1 MRKGR
6 YVQLVGYRV
15 AVVVLAILTAALAMH
30 ERGTGASVWLLS
42 SILAVAAGSAL
53 VWPLVVPS
61 RDRTMNVYS
70 IGPAFFLAGMFLLPP
85 AALVGI
91 IAFAVLLSG
100 LIRGD
105 RAYRTAFRLASMVLV
120 FAGFAVWFRLSP
132 QGSEVI
138 YKPAARATLEMAIGA
153 SALTALLILK
163 SLEIRLEHG
172 PEHTPHWGAFQKPAI
187 MESMLC
193 LAFSTSTVVLA
204 RIHTGFLTVVGFQM
218 AMVWW
223 FLHRYA
229 SYTSGLARVTDR
241 RKRPRAILWD
251 AATRAALRVGPFAA
265 PHPAPRRITKE
276 ATARDEREDDDE
288 WDSERAGGSR

>member
-6 YVQLVGYRV
+6 YVQLVSYRV
-15 AVVVLAILTAALAMH
+15 AVVVLAILTGALAMH

-42 SILAVAAGSAL
+42 AILGVAAASAL
-53 VWPLVVPS
+53 VWPLVVPA
-61 RDRTMNVYS
+61 RDRTMSVYS

-85 AALVGI
+85 PALVGI
-91 IAFAVLLSG
+91 ITFAVLLSG

-105 RAYRTAFRLASMVLV
+105 RAYRTAFRLGSMVLV

-132 QGSEVI
+132 QGSEI
-138 YKPAARATLEMAIGA
+138 LYKPAARATLEMAIGGA
-153 SALTALLILK
+153 ALVALLILK

-172 PEHTPHWGAFQKPAI
+172 PEQTPHWGAFQKPAI

-218 AMVWW
+218 VMVWW

-229 SYTSGLARVTDR
+229 AYTTGLARVTDR

-251 AATRAALRVGPFAA
+251 AATRDALRVGPFAA
-265 PHPAPRRITKE
+265 PLPRRFPHDSAARE
-276 ATARDEREDDDE
+276 AREDDDE
-288 WDSERAGGSR
+288 DWKSERTGRSR

>member
-1 MRKGR
+1 MQKGR
-6 YVQLVGYRV
+6 YVQLVSYRV
-15 AVVVLAILTAALAMH
+15 VVVVLAILTAALAMH
-30 ERGTGASVWLLS
+30 ERGTGGPVWLLS
-42 SILAVAAGSAL
+42 SILAVAATSAL

-61 RDRTMNVYS
+61 RDRTMDVYS
-70 IGPAFFLAGMFLLPP
+70 IGPAFFVAGMFLLPP
-85 AALVGI
+85 PALVGI
-91 IAFAVLLSG
+91 ITFAVLLSG
-100 LIRGD
+100 LLRGD

-120 FAGFAVWFRLSP
+120 FAGFAIWFRLSP

-138 YKPAARATLEMAIGA
+138 FKPALRAALEMAIGA
-153 SALTALLILK
+153 AAVTALLILR

-187 MESMLC
+187 MEAMLC

-229 SYTSGLARVTDR
+229 AYTSGLARVTDR
-241 RKRPRAILWD
+241 RKRPRQILWNP
-251 AATRAALRVGPFAA
+251 ATRDALRVGPFAS
-265 PHPAPRRITKE
+265 PPPALKRAERGG
-276 ATARDEREDDDE
+276 TARGKRDDDE
-288 WDSERAGGSR
+288 EVSKRAGGAG

>member
-1 MRKGR
+1 MTALLWQATISG
-6 YVQLVGYRV
+6 
-15 AVVVLAILTAALAMH
+15 VLI
-30 ERGTGASVWLLS
+30 GGVY
-42 SILAVAAGSAL
+42 AL
-53 VWPLVVPS
+53 VALGLTLVFGVLRIINFAHGTLMMLGMYATFFLWSLAGVDPYLS
-61 RDRTMNVYS
+61 VV
-70 IGPAFFLAGMFLLPP
+70 IVGPAFFLAGMFLLPP

>member
-1 MRKGR
+1 MQKGR
-6 YVQLVGYRV
+6 YVQLVSYRV
-15 AVVVLAILTAALAMH
+15 AVVVLAILTGALAMH

-42 SILAVAAGSAL
+42 SILAVAAASAL

-61 RDRTMNVYS
+61 RDRTMEVYS
-70 IGPAFFLAGMFLLPP
+70 IGPAFFVAGMFLLPP
-85 AALVGI
+85 PALVGI
-91 IAFAVLLSG
+91 ITFAVLLSG
-100 LIRGD
+100 LLRGD

-120 FAGFAVWFRLSP
+120 FAGFAIWFRLSP
-132 QGSEVI
+132 QGAEI
-138 YKPAARATLEMAIGA
+138 IFKPALRATLEMAIGA
-153 SALTALLILK
+153 AAVTVLLILR

-187 MESMLC
+187 MEAMLC

-229 SYTSGLARVTDR
+229 AYTSGLARVTDR
-241 RKRPRAILWD
+241 RKRPRQILWN
-251 AATRAALRVGPFAA
+251 AATRDALRVGPFAS
-265 PHPAPRRITKE
+265 PPPAVRRAE
-276 ATARDEREDDDE
+276 RGGAARAKRDDDDE
-288 WDSERAGGSR
+288 LSQRAGGAR

>member
-1 MRKGR
+1 
-6 YVQLVGYRV
+6 
-15 AVVVLAILTAALAMH
+15 
-30 ERGTGASVWLLS
+30 
-42 SILAVAAGSAL
+42 
-53 VWPLVVPS
+53 
-61 RDRTMNVYS
+61 
-70 IGPAFFLAGMFLLPP
+70 
-85 AALVGI
+85 
-91 IAFAVLLSG
+91 
-100 LIRGD
+100 
-105 RAYRTAFRLASMVLV
+105 
-120 FAGFAVWFRLSP
+120 
-132 QGSEVI
+132 
-138 YKPAARATLEMAIGA
+138 
-153 SALTALLILK
+153 
-163 SLEIRLEHG
+163 
-172 PEHTPHWGAFQKPAI
+172 

>member
-30 ERGTGASVWLLS
+30 ERGTGVSVWLLS
-42 SILAVAAGSAL
+42 SILAVAAASAL

-85 AALVGI
+85 APLVGI
-91 IAFAVLLSG
+91 ITFAVLLSG

-120 FAGFAVWFRLSP
+120 FAGFAIWFRLSP
-132 QGSEVI
+132 QGSEI
-138 YKPAARATLEMAIGA
+138 LYKPAARATLEMAIGA

-172 PEHTPHWGAFQKPAI
+172 PENTPHWGAFQKPAI

-265 PHPAPRRITKE
+265 PHPSPRRIMKE
-276 ATARDEREDDDE
+276 AAARDERGDDDE